1 MCRWLA
7 YIGEPRPIEPLLY
20 DGPNSLCEQAQHSQ
34 KAKLGVHGDGGG
46 LGWYGSPDE
55 PAIYRDAGPAWAD
68 PNLRELTRVLESR
81 IFFAHVRAST
91 GAPNIAINCHPFRSG
106 RYLFMHN
113 GQIGGFPLLRR
124 RLYGML
130 SDASFD
136 AMVGGTDSELLF
148 QLMITNGLKDDPV
161 HAIRRTITDVDAL
174 RRSHGIEEAFRATL
188 AIADGVNV
196 WALRWSSDKY
206 VPSLFLN
213 HASNGALAVSEPIDE
228 DVSSWAVVPENSLM
242 CLGLKDNSVTVDS
255 ETSFISPE

>member
-113 GQIGGFPLLRR
+113 GQIGGFLQLRR

-130 SDASFD
+130 SDACFD

-148 QLMITNGLKDDPV
+148 QLMITNGLREDPV
-161 HAIRRTITDVDAL
+161 HAIRRTIIDVDAL
-174 RRSHGIEEAFRATL
+174 RRSHGIKEAFRATL
-188 AIADGVNV
+188 AIADGVRV

-213 HASNGALAVSEPIDE
+213 RASNGALAVSEPIDE
-228 DVSSWAVVPENSLM
+228 DVSSWTVVPENSLM
-242 CLGLKDNSVTVDS
+242 CLALKDNGVTVDS
-255 ETSFISPE
+255 ETSFIPPE